1 MRENLTYAIED
12 YLKAIYK
19 LTKSQERASTND
31 LADFLD
37 IKPAS
42 VTGMIQKLSETEPP
56 LLDYQKHRGVLLTEE
71 GQRVALEI
79 LRHHRLIELYL
90 HQILGYPW
98 ERVHHEADQLEHVI
112 SEEFEERIADALGNP
127 LHDPHGAPIPSVN
140 LQVQATSSLRLSDL
154 GPGDKAV
161 IERVID
167 TDPDLLAHLSQRGLI
182 PKTQLAVVDYSS
194 FDNNLT
200 IELEKQKERLV
211 LGRKITRQIY
221 VELID

>member
-56 LLDYQKHRGVLLTEE
+56 LLDYQKHHGVLLTEE

-79 LRHHRLIELYL
+79 LRHHRLLELYL

-127 LHDPHGAPIPSVN
+127 LHDPHGAPIPSAD